1 MEEVKNN
8 APQKKP
14 DKAKKHK
21 WKSATGTVTDLSLR
35 ILALIIAIIVW
46 FVLSITQYPTINKTI
61 TSVPVDF
68 NLAGTKAEEK
78 GLDAINYSDITVDVE
93 IKGMNYEIGNYTAND
108 LSATVNLDSVTK
120 EGTYKLD
127 IEVKSTH
134 STDRC
139 TIVSVSPETIEVD
152 FDRITTK
159 TVELTAEAP
168 LITAEEGYTLKEAA
182 VTPSEIT
189 IEGPK
194 NELDNVSRAT
204 ARISKSRKIKE
215 EMSMT
220 TDDIVF
226 YDADDNKLDS
236 SKFTIKDADEY
247 TINFVVYKKK
257 TVNLQV
263 EISGAPK
270 EFDISSLPMT
280 LSENSISVI
289 SPDLDGSDTEDVY
302 VGTIPLSNINLAK
315 KFTFAIPVNSG
326 EINLTGAENVEV
338 SFDGE
343 GYTSKTFTI
352 DSSRINITDTPA
364 NMSVELETKKLTNV
378 TIFGPES
385 VMEQLTDDDIY
396 ARVSLSDIYE
406 AGSYSRAATIYVPDY
421 NNVWCY
427 GTNDVQI
434 VTISK

>member
-8 APQKKP
+8 TPQKKP
-14 DKAKKHK
+14 DQAKKHK

-247 TINFVVYKKK
+247 TINFV
-257 TVNLQV
+257 
-263 EISGAPK
+263 
-270 EFDISSLPMT
+270 DISSLPMT

-378 TIFGPES
+378 TIFGSES